1 MSFFKKHHPLSESHP
16 HKRKDP
22 KYPEKISSKALQI
35 IFSDCDDFD
44 LRLINIG
51 GNDSAQVF
59 ICYIDG
65 LVTGSEVSESVIRP
79 LTDSFRFTEN
89 NSAACIHSIL
99 EGAVYSAT
107 VKRTDT
113 MDALANCL
121 VNGFCAIVFDAEQC
135 ALAFEVRTS
144 NQRSISPPEL
154 EKSIKGAKDAF
165 IETLRVNTSLVR
177 RKLRDP
183 DLKIRQTVV
192 GRRSATTVA
201 VVYLQGIVNQE
212 IVAQVQ
218 RRLDA
223 IDIDGLL
230 STGNLEEYIT
240 DNPRSPFPQLMY
252 TERPDKFCI
261 NLLEGRVGLLV
272 EGLPLGFILPSSFVQ
287 FVEVPEDHAQNFL
300 ISSALTLL
308 RYIGLLITTLAPA
321 LYVAVAMYHQEM
333 IPTRMLLSV
342 IESKQKVPF
351 STATEVLGMLIT
363 FELLQ
368 EAGLRLPNP
377 IGETVSIIG
386 ALIVG
391 QSAVDAKVVSPVAVI
406 IVALA
411 GIAGYTMPN
420 QDFGGALRICRFL
433 IVFAAVLGGMFG
445 VMVSFV
451 LLIYHLCSLE
461 SFGVPYMALLSENS
475 VGNTIFR
482 KPLWKNKLR
491 DRHLRTPDR
500 RNQK

>member
-1 MSFFKKHHPLSESHP
+1 MSFFKNRNPLADSHP

-22 KYPEKISSKALQI
+22 KYPEAISSQALQT

-51 GNDSAQVF
+51 GDKSAQVYV
-59 ICYIDG
+59 CYIDG

-79 LTDSFRFTEN
+79 LTSSARFSESDPAT
-89 NSAACIHSIL
+89 CIDAIL
-99 EGAVYSAT
+99 QGAVYSAT

-121 VNGFCAIVFDAEQC
+121 VNGFCAIVFDAQQC
-135 ALAFEVRTS
+135 AVAFEVRTS
-144 NQRSISPPEL
+144 NQRSIAPPEL

-165 IETLRVNTSLVR
+165 IETLRINTSLVR

-201 VVYLQGIVNQE
+201 VVYLQGIVNQK
-212 IVAQVQ
+212 IVEQVQ
-218 RRLDA
+218 RRLDD

-261 NLLEGRVGLLV
+261 NILEGRVGLLV
-272 EGLPLGFILPSSFVQ
+272 EGIPLGFILPSSFVQ
-287 FVEVPEDHAQNFL
+287 FVKVPEDNSQNFI
-300 ISSALTLL
+300 ISSALTFL
-308 RYIGLLITTLAPA
+308 RYLGLLITTLAPA
-321 LYVAVAMYHQEM
+321 IYVAVAMYHQEM
-333 IPTRMLLSV
+333 IPTKMLLSV
-342 IESKQKVPF
+342 IESKQEVPF
-351 STATEVLGMLIT
+351 STAAEVLGMLLT

-377 IGETVSIIG
+377 VGETVSIIG

-391 QSAVDAKVVSPVAVI
+391 QSAVDAKVVSPIAVI
-406 IVALA
+406 VVALA

-420 QDFGGALRICRFL
+420 QDFSAALRVCRFL
-433 IVFAAVLGGMFG
+433 IVFAGLLGGMFG
-445 VMVSFV
+445 VMVGFV

-461 SFGVPYMALLSENS
+461 SFGIPYMGPLSENAI
-475 VGNTIFR
+475 GHTIFR
-482 KPLWKNKLR
+482 EPLWKNKLR